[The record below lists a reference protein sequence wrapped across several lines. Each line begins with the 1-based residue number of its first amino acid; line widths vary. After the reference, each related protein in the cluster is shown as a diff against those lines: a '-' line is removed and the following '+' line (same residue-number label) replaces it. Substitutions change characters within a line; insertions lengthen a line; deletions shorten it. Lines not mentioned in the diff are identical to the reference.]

1 MGNADS
7 QIRTV
12 NFDNIKEN
20 THILIHVM
28 DETDQSV
35 LIKGT
40 LTIDKEITIINSLLS
55 ASKQGDTRII
65 IYGKNTDDFHKVMRR
80 YKQLCELGFN
90 AFVYIGGLFEW
101 LLLQEI
107 YGSSEFPIE
116 FSQKQTGFLDI
127 LKFAPHN
134 ANIFH

>member
-7 QIRTV
+7 KIRTA

-20 THILIHVM
+20 TYILIHVM

-40 LTIDKEITIINSLLS
+40 LTIEKEITILNSLLS
-55 ASKQGDTRII
+55 ASKQRETNII

-80 YKQLCELGFN
+80 YKQLCDLGFN

-107 YGSSEFPIE
+107 YGMSEFPIE
-116 FSQKQTGFLDI
+116 FSYKQTGFLDI
-127 LKFAPHN
+127 LKFAPRN
-134 ANIFH
+134 ANI

>member
-7 QIRTV
+7 KIRTA

-20 THILIHVM
+20 TYILIHVM

-40 LTIDKEITIINSLLS
+40 LTIEKEITILNSLLS
-55 ASKQGDTRII
+55 SSKQRETNII
-65 IYGKNTDDFHKVMRR
+65 IYGKNTDDFHKVLKR
-80 YKQLCELGFN
+80 YKQLCDLGFD

-107 YGSSEFPIE
+107 YGMSVFPIE
-116 FSQKQTGFLDI
+116 FSHKQTGFLDI
-127 LKFAPHN
+127 LKFAPRN
-134 ANIFH
+134 ANI